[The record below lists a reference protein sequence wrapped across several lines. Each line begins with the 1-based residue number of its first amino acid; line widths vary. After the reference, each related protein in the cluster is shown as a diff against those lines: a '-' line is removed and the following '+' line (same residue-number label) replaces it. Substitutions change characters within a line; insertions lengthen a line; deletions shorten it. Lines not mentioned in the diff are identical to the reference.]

1 MADSIDSVS
10 DWTISLLRKYM
21 SLMVDFLANFGIR
34 ISPSDYSKIFLLP
47 YATEATLSSE
57 RMIWKHL
64 IIVESFR
71 KLLFITFIFSF
82 LPWLNST
89 VSACACWN
97 PWPVPYFKKLFWLKI
112 SVLFVQKLSS
122 SVALNTHHS
131 IDLFLDLLLLL

>member
-57 RMIWKHL
+57 TM
-64 IIVESFR
+64 
-71 KLLFITFIFSF
+71 
-82 LPWLNST
+82 N
-89 VSACACWN
+89 
-97 PWPVPYFKKLFWLKI
+97 
-112 SVLFVQKLSS
+112 
-122 SVALNTHHS
+122 
-131 IDLFLDLLLLL
+131 